1 MLNIEQI
8 LENDDF
14 IGLKKSIEQGLNL
27 NQIIEDDEGDEYH
40 ILIYAMR
47 QKCSYDLLKL
57 MVDNNSNLFYTNSDG
72 VGILDEAIILG
83 DLDFLKYLIN
93 EKKMDI
99 NKTQRKSGFSFLM
112 QAVSYGNIELTK
124 FLLESGADIEMRD
137 EFGMNC
143 IDYARKLGRK
153 KMQEFLINY

>member
-1 MLNIEQI
+1 MSNIKKI

-14 IGLKKSIEQGLNL
+14 IGLKKSIKQGLDL
-27 NQIIEDDEGDEYH
+27 NQIIEDDENDDYH

-47 QKCSYDLLKL
+47 QKCSFELLKL
-57 MVDNNSNLFYTNSDG
+57 MIDNGSDLLYINSDG
-72 VGILDEAIILG
+72 VGVLDEAIILG

-99 NKTQRKSGFSFLM
+99 HTTSRKSGFSFLM
-112 QAVSYGNIELTK
+112 QAVSYGNIEVAT
-124 FLLESGADIEMRD
+124 FLLESGADIEERD
-137 EFGMNC
+137 KVGMSC

-153 KMQEFLINY
+153 KMQEFLMNY

>member
-14 IGLKKSIEQGLNL
+14 IGLKKSIKQGLDL
-27 NQIIEDDEGDEYH
+27 NQIIEDDEDDEYH
-40 ILIYAMR
+40 ILVYAMR
-47 QKCSYDLLKL
+47 HKCSFDLLKL
-57 MVDNNSNLFYTNSDG
+57 MIDNNSDIFYTNRDG

-83 DLDFLKYLIN
+83 ELELLKYLIN
-93 EKKMDI
+93 EKQMDI
-99 NKTQRKSGFSFLM
+99 HTTKRKSGFSFLM
-112 QAVSYGNIELTK
+112 QAVSYGNIEVATL
-124 FLLESGADIEMRD
+124 LLESGADIDQRD
-137 EFGMNC
+137 NLGMSC